1 VRGEERIRV
10 AQSITETPPADGR
23 IRQPSWGRLGLE
35 VVTDLVGWV
44 GVFAILQVIGT
55 KALQRLTGPSLVWEL
70 LLVLILFFAVTVIV
84 RVAFILLARR
94 TIPSSP

>member
-1 VRGEERIRV
+1 M
-10 AQSITETPPADGR
+10 AQSITEIPAADGR

-44 GVFAILQVIGT
+44 AVFAILQVIGT
-55 KALQRLTGPSLVWEL
+55 TALQRLTGPSLVWEL
-70 LLVLILFFAVTVIV
+70 LLVLILFFAVTVVV

-94 TIPSSP
+94 AVRSSP